1 MITLSKLGDVELSAV
16 MNETP
21 TFPNEITDKPV
32 ENGQNV
38 ADHIRNQP
46 ITLTVEGVVTGP
58 DAADKL
64 QKLRTYRNEGALL
77 QYLGRNILGNC
88 VIQELQ
94 TSHDYS
100 IRNGFK
106 FTLRLREIR
115 LAQVQVAMIERPSSP
130 AVATQSSGVG
140 NKGRQQANGGAT
152 EERKRSTLLKIGQGA
167 GDYLEKV
174 MG

>member
-1 MITLSKLGDVELSAV
+1 MINLSKLGDVELSV
-16 MNETP
+16 VTNETP

-32 ENGQNV
+32 EKGQNV
-38 ADHIRNQP
+38 ADHISNQP
-46 ITLTVEGVVTGP
+46 ITLTVDGVVIGA

-77 QYLGRNILGNC
+77 QYVGRNILGNC

-94 TSHDYS
+94 TSHDSS
-100 IRNGFK
+100 IRDGFK

-115 LAQVQVAMIERPSSP
+115 LAQIQMAMIARPSSP

-140 NKGRQQANGGAT
+140 NKGRQQASGSST

-167 GDYLEKV
+167 GNYLEKV